1 MTSKLPDILDAIP
14 HDGVGLDEIA
24 ERANDVLDSRHVVVR
39 DGRAS
44 ERIDPRT
51 IRFYQTLGIVPK
63 PAYEGRKALY
73 GREHLVRVVA
83 AKLLQSEGHS
93 LAQIQA
99 ALPARAID
107 DLVAALLAVGASE
120 GESSEAAARSPELS
134 SSAASSASSA
144 AFPSSRPFAR
154 PTPHARAPQASARIA
169 PQASSPTQLVSFHI
183 AEGVTVLID
192 PTVIPDPNQ
201 LARLFT
207 RVTIAADVHTRKPR
221 GGKEAAAAASPVL
234 KAVVDRH
241 DDARAPREDGKK
253 DRRKDHR
260 NHGGKH

>member
-44 ERIDPRT
+44 EGVDPRT

-99 ALPARAID
+99 ALPARATD
-107 DLVAALLAVGASE
+107 ELVAALLEIGASE
-120 GESSEAAARSPELS
+120 IGASEIGASDV
-134 SSAASSASSA
+134 AASHVA
-144 AFPSSRPFAR
+144 AIGAALN
-154 PTPHARAPQASARIA
+154 TRAQQASTRIA
-169 PQASSPTQLVSFHI
+169 PQASSPTQLVSFRI
-183 AEGVTVLID
+183 TEGVTVLID
-192 PTVIPDPNQ
+192 PTVIQNPNQ
-201 LARLFT
+201 LARLFA

-241 DDARAPREDGKK
+241 DDARAPREDRKK

>member
-44 ERIDPRT
+44 EGVDPRT

-99 ALPARAID
+99 ALPARATD
-107 DLVAALLAVGASE
+107 ELVAALLEIGASE
-120 GESSEAAARSPELS
+120 IGASEIGASEIGASDV
-134 SSAASSASSA
+134 AASHVA
-144 AFPSSRPFAR
+144 AIGAALN
-154 PTPHARAPQASARIA
+154 TRAQQASTRIA
-169 PQASSPTQLVSFHI
+169 PQASSPTQLVSFRI
-183 AEGVTVLID
+183 TEGVTVLID
-192 PTVIPDPNQ
+192 PTVIQNPNQ
-201 LARLFT
+201 LARLFA

-241 DDARAPREDGKK
+241 DDARAPREDRKK

>member
-44 ERIDPRT
+44 EGVDPRT

-99 ALPARAID
+99 ALPARATD
-107 DLVAALLAVGASE
+107 ELVAALLEIGASE
-120 GESSEAAARSPELS
+120 IGASEIGASEIGASDV
-134 SSAASSASSA
+134 AASHVA
-144 AFPSSRPFAR
+144 AIGAAMN
-154 PTPHARAPQASARIA
+154 TRAQQASTRIA
-169 PQASSPTQLVSFHI
+169 PQASSPTQLVSFRI
-183 AEGVTVLID
+183 TEGVTVLID
-192 PTVIPDPNQ
+192 PTVIQNPNQ
-201 LARLFT
+201 LARLFA

-241 DDARAPREDGKK
+241 DDARAPREDRKK

>member
-73 GREHLVRVVA
+73 GREHLVRVVV

-99 ALPARAID
+99 ALPARATD
-107 DLVAALLAVGASE
+107 DLVAALLAVGADA
-120 GESSEAAARSPELS
+120 GEANEAAARSPELS
-134 SSAASSASSA
+134 SSSASSA

-201 LARLFT
+201 LARLFA

-234 KAVVDRH
+234 KAVVDRR
-241 DDARAPREDGKK
+241 DDTRAPREDRKN
-253 DRRKDHR
+253 DSRKDHR

>member
-44 ERIDPRT
+44 EGVDPRT

-99 ALPARAID
+99 ALPARATD
-107 DLVAALLAVGASE
+107 ELVAALLEIGASEIGASDVGASDV
-120 GESSEAAARSPELS
+120 GASDVAARHV
-134 SSAASSASSA
+134 AAIGA
-144 AFPSSRPFAR
+144 ALN
-154 PTPHARAPQASARIA
+154 TRAQQASTRIA
-169 PQASSPTQLVSFHI
+169 PQASSPTQLVSFRI
-183 AEGVTVLID
+183 TEGVTVLID
-192 PTVIPDPNQ
+192 PTVIQNPNQ
-201 LARLFT
+201 LARLFA

-234 KAVVDRH
+234 KAVVARH
-241 DDARAPREDGKK
+241 DAARAPREDGKK

>member
-44 ERIDPRT
+44 EGVDPRT

-99 ALPARAID
+99 ALPARATD
-107 DLVAALLAVGASE
+107 ELVAALLEIGASE
-120 GESSEAAARSPELS
+120 IGASEIGASDVAARHV
-134 SSAASSASSA
+134 AAIGA
-144 AFPSSRPFAR
+144 ALN
-154 PTPHARAPQASARIA
+154 TRAQQASTRIA
-169 PQASSPTQLVSFHI
+169 PQASSPTQLVSFRI
-183 AEGVTVLID
+183 TEGVTVLID
-192 PTVIPDPNQ
+192 PTVIQNPNQ
-201 LARLFT
+201 LARLFA

>member
-44 ERIDPRT
+44 EGVDPRT

-99 ALPARAID
+99 ALPARATD
-107 DLVAALLAVGASE
+107 ELVAALLEIGASEIGASDVGASE
-120 GESSEAAARSPELS
+120 IGASDV
-134 SSAASSASSA
+134 AASHVA
-144 AFPSSRPFAR
+144 AIGAAMN
-154 PTPHARAPQASARIA
+154 TRAQQASTRIA
-169 PQASSPTQLVSFHI
+169 PQASSPTQLVSFRI
-183 AEGVTVLID
+183 TEGVTVLID
-192 PTVIPDPNQ
+192 PTVIQNPNQ
-201 LARLFT
+201 LARLFA

>member
-44 ERIDPRT
+44 EGVDPRT

-99 ALPARAID
+99 ALPARATD
-107 DLVAALLAVGASE
+107 ELVAALLEIGASDVGASE
-120 GESSEAAARSPELS
+120 IGASDV
-134 SSAASSASSA
+134 AASHVA
-144 AFPSSRPFAR
+144 AIGAALN
-154 PTPHARAPQASARIA
+154 TRAQQASTRIA
-169 PQASSPTQLVSFHI
+169 PQASSPTQLVSFRI
-183 AEGVTVLID
+183 TEGVTVLID
-192 PTVIPDPNQ
+192 PTVIQNPNQ
-201 LARLFT
+201 LARLFA

-241 DDARAPREDGKK
+241 DDARAPREDRKK

>member
-99 ALPARAID
+99 ALPARATD
-107 DLVAALLAVGASE
+107 ELVAALLEIGASE
-120 GESSEAAARSPELS
+120 IGASDVAARHV
-134 SSAASSASSA
+134 AAIGA
-144 AFPSSRPFAR
+144 AMN
-154 PTPHARAPQASARIA
+154 TRAQQASTRIA
-169 PQASSPTQLVSFHI
+169 PQASSPTQLVSFRI
-183 AEGVTVLID
+183 TEGVTVLID
-192 PTVIPDPNQ
+192 PTVIQNPNQ
-201 LARLFT
+201 LARLFA

>member
-44 ERIDPRT
+44 EGVDPRT

-99 ALPARAID
+99 ALPARATD
-107 DLVAALLAVGASE
+107 ELVAALLEIGASDVGASE
-120 GESSEAAARSPELS
+120 IGASDVGASDV
-134 SSAASSASSA
+134 AASHVA
-144 AFPSSRPFAR
+144 AIGAALN
-154 PTPHARAPQASARIA
+154 TRAQQASTRIA
-169 PQASSPTQLVSFHI
+169 PQASSPTQLVSFRI
-183 AEGVTVLID
+183 TEGVTVLID
-192 PTVIPDPNQ
+192 PTVIQNPNQ
-201 LARLFT
+201 LARLFA

-241 DDARAPREDGKK
+241 DDARALREDGKK

>member
-44 ERIDPRT
+44 EGVDPRT

-99 ALPARAID
+99 ALPARATD
-107 DLVAALLAVGASE
+107 ELVAALLEIGASEIGASDVGASE
-120 GESSEAAARSPELS
+120 IGASDV
-134 SSAASSASSA
+134 AASHVA
-144 AFPSSRPFAR
+144 AIGAALN
-154 PTPHARAPQASARIA
+154 TRAQQASTRIA
-169 PQASSPTQLVSFHI
+169 PQASSPTQLVSFRI
-183 AEGVTVLID
+183 TEGVTVLID
-192 PTVIPDPNQ
+192 PTVIQNPNQ
-201 LARLFT
+201 LARLFA

>member
-99 ALPARAID
+99 ALPARATD
-107 DLVAALLAVGASE
+107 ELVAALLEIGASE
-120 GESSEAAARSPELS
+120 IGASEIGASDV
-134 SSAASSASSA
+134 AASHVA
-144 AFPSSRPFAR
+144 AIGAALN
-154 PTPHARAPQASARIA
+154 TRAQQASTRIA
-169 PQASSPTQLVSFHI
+169 PQASSPTQLVSFRI
-183 AEGVTVLID
+183 TEGVTVLID

-241 DDARAPREDGKK
+241 DDARAPREDRKK

>member
-44 ERIDPRT
+44 EGVDPRT

-99 ALPARAID
+99 ALPARATD
-107 DLVAALLAVGASE
+107 ELVAALLEIGASE
-120 GESSEAAARSPELS
+120 IGASDV
-134 SSAASSASSA
+134 AASHVA
-144 AFPSSRPFAR
+144 AIGAAMN
-154 PTPHARAPQASARIA
+154 TRAQQASTRIA
-169 PQASSPTQLVSFHI
+169 PQASSPTQLVSFRI
-183 AEGVTVLID
+183 TEGVTVLID
-192 PTVIPDPNQ
+192 PTVIQNPNQ
-201 LARLFT
+201 LARLFA

>member
-14 HDGVGLDEIA
+14 HDGVGLNEIA

-44 ERIDPRT
+44 EGVDPRT

-99 ALPARAID
+99 ALPARATD
-107 DLVAALLAVGASE
+107 ELVAALLEIGASDVGASE
-120 GESSEAAARSPELS
+120 IGASEIGASDV
-134 SSAASSASSA
+134 AASHVA
-144 AFPSSRPFAR
+144 AIGAALN
-154 PTPHARAPQASARIA
+154 TRAQQASTRIA
-169 PQASSPTQLVSFHI
+169 PQASSPTQLVSFRI
-183 AEGVTVLID
+183 TEGVTVLID
-192 PTVIPDPNQ
+192 PTVIQNPNQ
-201 LARLFT
+201 LARLFA

>member
-44 ERIDPRT
+44 EGVDPRT

-99 ALPARAID
+99 ALPARATD
-107 DLVAALLAVGASE
+107 ELVAALLEIGASE
-120 GESSEAAARSPELS
+120 IGASDV
-134 SSAASSASSA
+134 AASHVA
-144 AFPSSRPFAR
+144 AIGAALN
-154 PTPHARAPQASARIA
+154 TRAQQASTRIA
-169 PQASSPTQLVSFHI
+169 PQASSPTQLVSFRI
-183 AEGVTVLID
+183 TEGVTVLID
-192 PTVIPDPNQ
+192 PTVIQNPNQ
-201 LARLFT
+201 LARLFA

>member
-44 ERIDPRT
+44 EGVDPRT

-99 ALPARAID
+99 ALPARATD
-107 DLVAALLAVGASE
+107 ELVAALLEIGASDVGASE
-120 GESSEAAARSPELS
+120 IGASEIGASDV
-134 SSAASSASSA
+134 AASHVA
-144 AFPSSRPFAR
+144 AIGAALN
-154 PTPHARAPQASARIA
+154 TRAQQASTRIA
-169 PQASSPTQLVSFHI
+169 PQASSPTQLVSFRI
-183 AEGVTVLID
+183 TEGVTVLID
-192 PTVIPDPNQ
+192 PTVIQNPNQ
-201 LARLFT
+201 LARLFA

>member
-24 ERANDVLDSRHVVVR
+24 ERATDVLDSRHVVVR

-44 ERIDPRT
+44 EGVDPRT

-99 ALPARAID
+99 ALPARATD
-107 DLVAALLAVGASE
+107 ELVAALLEIGASDVGASE
-120 GESSEAAARSPELS
+120 IGASEIGASDV
-134 SSAASSASSA
+134 AASHVA
-144 AFPSSRPFAR
+144 AIGAALN
-154 PTPHARAPQASARIA
+154 TRAQQASTRIA
-169 PQASSPTQLVSFHI
+169 PQASSPTQLVSFRI
-183 AEGVTVLID
+183 TEGVTVLID
-192 PTVIPDPNQ
+192 PTVIQDPNQ
-201 LARLFT
+201 LARLFA

>member
-24 ERANDVLDSRHVVVR
+24 QRANDVLDSRHVVVR

-44 ERIDPRT
+44 EGVDPRT

-99 ALPARAID
+99 ALPARATD
-107 DLVAALLAVGASE
+107 ELVAALLEIGASEIGASDVGASE
-120 GESSEAAARSPELS
+120 IGASDVAARHV
-134 SSAASSASSA
+134 AAIGA
-144 AFPSSRPFAR
+144 ALN
-154 PTPHARAPQASARIA
+154 TRAQQASTRIA
-169 PQASSPTQLVSFHI
+169 PQASSPTQLVSFRI
-183 AEGVTVLID
+183 TEGVTVLID
-192 PTVIPDPNQ
+192 PTVIQNPNQ
-201 LARLFT
+201 LARLFA

>member
-44 ERIDPRT
+44 EGVDPRT

-99 ALPARAID
+99 ALPARATD
-107 DLVAALLAVGASE
+107 ELVAALLEIGASE
-120 GESSEAAARSPELS
+120 IGASEIGASDV
-134 SSAASSASSA
+134 AASHVA
-144 AFPSSRPFAR
+144 AIGAAMN
-154 PTPHARAPQASARIA
+154 TRAQQASTRIA
-169 PQASSPTQLVSFHI
+169 PQASSPTQLVSFRI
-183 AEGVTVLID
+183 TEGVTVLID
-192 PTVIPDPNQ
+192 PTVIQNPNQ
-201 LARLFT
+201 LARLFA

-241 DDARAPREDGKK
+241 DDARAPREDRKK